1 MLMDKSKKNMEKL
14 RSTLST
20 NTVKSGFSLAGE
32 GLDKAS
38 KYVEDRATTTSE
50 IISKWSM
57 FICIG
62 IGFTVYIFPV
72 IALFIIGVITFFL
85 SRKAIAGFI
94 TA

>member
-1 MLMDKSKKNMEKL
+1 MEKITGAF
-14 RSTLST
+14 SKDSI
-20 NTVKSGFSLAGE
+20 KSGFSLAGD

-38 KYVEDRATTTSE
+38 KFVEDRATTTGE

-62 IGFTVYIFPV
+62 VGFTVYIFPV
-72 IALFIIGVITFFL
+72 IALFIIGIITFFL